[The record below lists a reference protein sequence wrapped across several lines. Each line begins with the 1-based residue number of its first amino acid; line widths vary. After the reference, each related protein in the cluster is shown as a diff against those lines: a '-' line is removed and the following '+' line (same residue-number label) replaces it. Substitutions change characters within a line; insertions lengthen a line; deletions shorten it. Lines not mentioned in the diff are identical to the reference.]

1 MVLPF
6 AATVAFKAFD
16 MGNRGV
22 VTLGDMAAA
31 IKDITSTVST
41 PPCSPPALPFPPPPN
56 LPLTLVLGIRW
67 SSFF

>member
-1 MVLPF
+1 VVLPF

-41 PPCSPPALPFPPPPN
+41 PPCSPPALPFPPTDRSR
-56 LPLTLVLGIRW
+56 LCWASDDHHFL
-67 SSFF
+67 

>member
-1 MVLPF
+1 MTWSFPSP
-6 AATVAFKAFD
+6 AVAFKAFD

-41 PPCSPPALPFPPPPN
+41 RLDLPLAPPPPN
-56 LPLTLVLGIRW
+56 GPLTLVLGIR
-67 SSFF
+67 